1 MAILM
6 RLKMEPKEQ
15 ASTYSRFR
23 VVSEEDQYKY
33 DLTRGGSRTAAT
45 SKMERFVM
53 ECWKPLTILT
63 KRSTLDVTVVLD
75 PPLLT
80 PDVAKYARVK
90 EADLIKNVLIKNPV
104 LESTNHVESLDGFV
118 KDILEN

>member
-1 MAILM
+1 M

-53 ECWKPLTILT
+53 ECWKLLTILT
-63 KRSTLDVTVVLD
+63 KSSILDVTAVVD

-80 PDVAKYARVK
+80 LDVAKYAKVK